1 MKDYTPQGAQ
11 GPGPKKKGIGPQ
23 GAALDWLSR
32 GLTLGGLLLILVPFV
47 WAPFYLARPLRAIA
61 VEGNKV
67 LSAQE
72 VTARLRM
79 EPSPRWLSLDPY
91 ELETQIL
98 EEPWVQAVN
107 IKKTSTLGL
116 LVFVEE
122 RQPVAYFKAQNG
134 LYLLD
139 SDQTVLVRPSLW
151 GGWDLPVFTDSNLKV
166 TAGERLVSSGV
177 YRALELVKLLE
188 QDPVL
193 PLSAV
198 SEFLVG
204 DPMNLRLVTQPGGLE
219 VRLGFEGLE
228 EKLTRLHQA
237 SGELKKRED
246 RLAYIDLRHPQGIVI
261 KRK

>member
-1 MKDYTPQGAQ
+1 MKDYTPLGNQ
-11 GPGPKKKGIGPQ
+11 GPGPKKKGLGPQ
-23 GAALDWLSR
+23 GATLDWLSR
-32 GLTLGGLLLILVPFV
+32 FLTLAGLLLILVPLV
-47 WAPFYLARPLRAIA
+47 WAPFYLSRPLRAIA
-61 VEGNKV
+61 VEGNRV

-72 VTARLRM
+72 VAARLRM
-79 EPSPRWLSLDPY
+79 EPSPLWIGLDPY

-98 EEPWVQAVN
+98 EEPWVQSVN

-116 LVFVEE
+116 LVAVTE

-134 LYLLD
+134 LFLLD
-139 SDQTVLVRPSLW
+139 SDQMVLVRPSLW
-151 GGWDLPVFTDSNLKV
+151 GGWDLPVFTDLNLKV
-166 TAGERLVSSGV
+166 NAGDKLVSSGV
-177 YRALELVKLLE
+177 YRALELTKLLD

-204 DPMNLRLVTQPGGLE
+204 DPMNLSLITQPGGLE

-228 EKLTRLHQA
+228 EKLARLHQA
-237 SGELKKRED
+237 SGEIKKRED